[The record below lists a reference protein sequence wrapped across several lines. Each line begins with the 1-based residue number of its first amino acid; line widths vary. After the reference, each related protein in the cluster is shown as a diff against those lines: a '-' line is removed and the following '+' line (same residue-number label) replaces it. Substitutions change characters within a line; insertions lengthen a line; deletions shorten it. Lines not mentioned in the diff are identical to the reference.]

1 MPGTNKLAHS
11 LGPALLAAAL
21 LFHCGCSVGPEFG
34 KVAGKVVIPGHAA
47 DRLRIEFH
55 PDATAGTAGPSSS
68 GETDEQGNF
77 QLSCATDAGVKEG
90 AIVGQHRVVLQ
101 DLRLAESET
110 GRGIPQRIRREHA
123 EVLSTP
129 LVVEVKPG
137 EQEIVL
143 DLSK

>member
-1 MPGTNKLAHS
+1 MNKLAPY
-11 LGPALLAAAL
+11 LGPAILTAAL
-21 LFHCGCSVGPEFG
+21 LLHCGCSVGPEFG
-34 KVAGKVVIPGHAA
+34 KVAGKVVIPGHTA

-55 PDATAGTAGPSSS
+55 PDATAGTTGPSSS
-68 GETDEQGNF
+68 GETDDQGNF
-77 QLSCATDAGVKEG
+77 QLSCATDSGVKEG

-123 EVLSTP
+123 AVLSTP